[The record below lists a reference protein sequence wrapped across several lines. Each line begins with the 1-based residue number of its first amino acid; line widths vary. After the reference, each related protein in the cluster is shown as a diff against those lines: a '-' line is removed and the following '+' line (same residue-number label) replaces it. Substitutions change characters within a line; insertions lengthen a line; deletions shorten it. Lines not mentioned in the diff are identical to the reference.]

1 VQELTQRFV
10 GGRTRVS
17 GLRAVVALRVCDDG
31 SVGSILPLTCLQLR
45 VPGAGAA
52 VWHAARMLRWLG
64 ASVSCEAENRGS
76 AGDWAASGVMA
87 LTGRCDGAAVL
98 PPGQAASAVRGALL
112 ALGLLCGDV
121 ALPGVG
127 VLSERAAIMGL
138 RRDAPRSPRG
148 AFRVLR
154 AADGWVGVNLARSS
168 DVELL
173 PAWLGVADPDLDRE
187 IVRRGVRELG
197 ERARLLGLPFA
208 VASGDDEQS
217 RARGRERPFRLTG
230 GRGVRRASLAPTL
243 VVDLSSLWAG
253 PLCGHLLTLAG
264 ARVVKVESVS
274 RPDGARSGNREFYD
288 LLHAGQESV
297 ALDFGAPEGRAALAR
312 LVDAADVVIEG
323 SRPRALRQLG
333 IDADEVLARSRDKVW
348 ISITAYGRTGPWA
361 NVPGFGDDAA
371 LAAGLLAFDPMT
383 GVPAPVGD
391 AIADPV
397 TGVNAALVAVACRLA
412 GGAWLAD
419 LALREQ
425 VAATLDVPGEQGPL
439 GEVADPVRRAP
450 AGRAPELGADTER
463 VLAELVG
470 RC

>member
-1 VQELTQRFV
+1 M
-10 GGRTRVS
+10 
-17 GLRAVVALRVCDDG
+17 
-31 SVGSILPLTCLQLR
+31 P
-45 VPGAGAA
+45 
-52 VWHAARMLRWLG
+52 
-64 ASVSCEAENRGS
+64 
-76 AGDWAASGVMA
+76 
-87 LTGRCDGAAVL
+87 VL
-98 PPGQAASAVRGALL
+98 PPGQAASALRGALI
-112 ALGLLCGDV
+112 AIELLCGV
-121 ALPGVG
+121 AGRAVSLPGAG

-154 AADGWVGVNLARSS
+154 AADGWVGVNLARAS
-168 DVELL
+168 DVELV
-173 PAWLGVADPDLDRE
+173 PAWLEAADPDLDAE
-187 IVRRGVRELG
+187 IARRGAGELA

-208 VASGDDEQS
+208 VLPSGPDEQLI
-217 RARGRERPFRLTG
+217 ARGQVPQVRPFVLSG
-230 GRGVRRASLAPTL
+230 GPGAQRWELPPTL

-264 ARVVKVESVS
+264 ARVVKVESWS

-297 ALDFGAPEGRAALAR
+297 ALDFGAPEGRAALGR
-312 LVDAADVVIEG
+312 LIEAADVVIEG

-333 IDADEVLARSRDKVW
+333 IDADEVLARARDKVW

-371 LAAGLLAFDPMT
+371 LAGGLLAFDPVT

-397 TGVNAALVAVACRLA
+397 TGVNAALVAVACRMA
-412 GGAWLAD
+412 GGSWLAD

-425 VAATLDVPGEQGPL
+425 IAATVDVPGEPGPL
-439 GEVADPVRRAP
+439 GEVAGPVARTP

-463 VLAELVG
+463 VLAELEG
-470 RC
+470 SC

>member
-1 VQELTQRFV
+1 MRL
-10 GGRTRVS
+10 
-17 GLRAVVALRVCDDG
+17 A
-31 SVGSILPLTCLQLR
+31 

-52 VWHAARMLRWLG
+52 VWHAARMLGWLG
-64 ASVSCEAENRGS
+64 ASVECAADNRGS
-76 AGDWAASGVMA
+76 AAAWTASGAVA
-87 LTGRCDGAAVL
+87 LTGRRAGEPVV

-112 ALGLLCGDV
+112 AVELLCGV
-121 ALPGVG
+121 AGRSVSLPGAG

-148 AFRVLR
+148 AFRVVR
-154 AADGWVGVNLARSS
+154 AADAWVGVNLARAS
-168 DVELL
+168 DVELV
-173 PAWLGVADPDLDRE
+173 PAWLEEPDPDLDAA
-187 IVRRGVRELG
+187 IARRGAGELA

-208 VASGDDEQS
+208 VLPSGPDEQLI
-217 RARGRERPFRLTG
+217 ARGQVPQVRPFVLSG
-230 GRGVRRASLAPTL
+230 GPGARRWELAPTL

-253 PLCGHLLTLAG
+253 PLCAHLLTLAG
-264 ARVVKVESVS
+264 ARVVKVESRS

-297 ALDFGAPEGRAALAR
+297 ALDFGSPDGRAALAR
-312 LVDAADVVIEG
+312 LIDAADVVIEG
-323 SRPRALRQLG
+323 SRPRALQQLG
-333 IDADEVLARSRDKVW
+333 IDVDEVLARARDKVW

-371 LAAGLLAFDPMT
+371 VAGGLLAFDPVT

-397 TGVNAALVAVACRLA
+397 TGVNAALVAVACRMA

-425 VAATLDVPGEQGPL
+425 IAATLDVPGEPGQP
-439 GEVADPVRRAP
+439 GEVAGPVARTP

-470 RC
+470 LC